1 MKRMLFIGALA
12 LIVCCVAPA
21 RAQETDSR
29 DVTRDKLSRL
39 LTTVGQRKEI
49 NVTFKQSTQ
58 SPYVFSGVMRD
69 GLTNCDSL
77 EIVILVTK
85 DATIAFEVFPHF
97 KGGYVN
103 VDKAKNITG
112 LMRKLLNMSSH
123 NFLFWAADDSGD
135 VYAGYTVTLESGFPT
150 EAITVV
156 LLSMKNTDGFVG
168 DMRPFIEG
176 SGGN

>member
-12 LIVCCVAPA
+12 LIVGCVAPA

-29 DVTRDKLSRL
+29 DVTRDKLGRL

-49 NVTFKQSTQ
+49 NVEFKQSTS

-69 GLTNCDSL
+69 GLKNCDSL

-97 KGGYVN
+97 TGAYVN
-103 VDKAKNITG
+103 VTMAKNTCH
-112 LMRKLLNMSSH
+112 R
-123 NFLFWAADDSGD
+123 
-135 VYAGYTVTLESGFPT
+135 
-150 EAITVV
+150 
-156 LLSMKNTDGFVG
+156 
-168 DMRPFIEG
+168 
-176 SGGN
+176 